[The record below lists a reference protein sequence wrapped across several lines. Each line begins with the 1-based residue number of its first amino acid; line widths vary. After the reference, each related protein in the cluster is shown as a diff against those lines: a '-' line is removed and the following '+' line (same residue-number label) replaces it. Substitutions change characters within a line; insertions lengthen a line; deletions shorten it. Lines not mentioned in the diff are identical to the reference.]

1 MHVGER
7 GAIRPACVFAE
18 KGAKLGMSDNPQA
31 VDTSHS
37 EQDTFPNRPQ
47 RRLLRRIFNGR
58 TVPLLADGREFLTY
72 KQAVRYLA
80 GQADFVRNAL
90 YEELK
95 QQALREQAAKVL
107 AAQEDG
113 ADTEAD

>member
-1 MHVGER
+1 MHEKVELSGNDVVGKE
-7 GAIRPACVFAE
+7 E
-18 KGAKLGMSDNPQA
+18 
-31 VDTSHS
+31 
-37 EQDTFPNRPQ
+37 EFPNRPQ

-58 TVPLLADGREFLTY
+58 TVPLLADGQEFLTY

-90 YEELK
+90 YEDLK
-95 QQALREQAAKVL
+95 QQALRERAAKVST
-107 AAQEDG
+107 AQEDG